1 MTEFFKGAILLFEV
15 GVAILLIA
23 LVLLHGPKGEGL
35 GSIGGEARLFTS
47 PQGSASGLTK
57 ITAYVAGVFIV
68 LALLMGIFW

>member
-1 MTEFFKGAILLFEV
+1 MIDFFKGAILLFEV

-23 LVLLHGPKGEGL
+23 LILLHGPKGEGL

-47 PQGSASGLTK
+47 PQGSTSGLTRL
-57 ITAYVAGVFIV
+57 TAYVAGVFIV